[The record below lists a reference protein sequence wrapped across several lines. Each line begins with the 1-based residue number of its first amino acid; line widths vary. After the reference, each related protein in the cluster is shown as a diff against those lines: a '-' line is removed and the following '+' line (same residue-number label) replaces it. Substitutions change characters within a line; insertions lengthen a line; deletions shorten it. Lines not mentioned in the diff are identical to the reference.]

1 MKKIML
7 IVCCLLPVAVMAQ
20 RKFTI
25 KGRLNKLDSTAK
37 AYLYY
42 AAGGEKITDSTNIIA
57 GKFAFSAVLDE
68 ITQATISIQHDN
80 APVKPGIAP
89 DLLVVFLEPGKT
101 LSLRAAGDSVKY
113 ALVKGSKVN
122 RDNAKFKSLTKAV
135 NEKNMALMKEYYSK
149 SPEQRNDEAYMQTVM
164 SRDAEI
170 REEMAALS
178 KQFYTANPDSY
189 ISLLVFGSVMN
200 VDRDPEGTEAQFN
213 NFSSAV
219 KATEM
224 GKAIAQKINA
234 GKVNGIGQLALDFT
248 QNDVNDK
255 PVKLS
260 DFRGKYVLLDFWASW
275 CGPCRAENPNVVK
288 AYQTYKDKNFTV
300 LGVSLDQPGKKADWL
315 AAIEK
320 DGLTWTQVSDL
331 KGWENAASKM
341 YGIRG
346 IPANYLI
353 DPSGKIIAKNVRGEE
368 LQQKLAEVLGSG
380 ASK

>member
-1 MKKIML
+1 MKKIIL
-7 IVCCLLPVAVMAQ
+7 VLCCLLPVAVMAQ

-25 KGRLNKLDSTAK
+25 KGRFKTLDSTAK

-42 AAGGEKITDSTNIIA
+42 TAAGQKISDSANISG
-57 GKFAFSAVLDE
+57 GKFVFSGMLDE
-68 ITQATISIQHDN
+68 ISQATISIQHQA
-80 APVKPGIAP
+80 APADPAVAP
-89 DLLVVFLEPGKT
+89 DLLGVFLEPGKT
-101 LSLRAAGDSVKY
+101 LRLRATADSVKY
-113 ALVKGSKVN
+113 ARVRGSRVN
-122 RDNAKFKSLTKAV
+122 RDNEKFKLLTKAV
-135 NEKNMALMKEYYSK
+135 NEKNMALMKEYYGK
-149 SPEQRNDEAYMQTVM
+149 SPEQRNDEAYMQTVI

-170 REEMAALS
+170 REEMAVLS
-178 KQFYTANPDSY
+178 RQFYTARPDSY
-189 ISLLVFGSVMN
+189 IALLVFGSVMN
-200 VDRDPEGTEAQFN
+200 LDRDPGAAEAEFDK
-213 NFSSAV
+213 FSAAV
-219 KATEM
+219 KATAA
-224 GKAIAQKINA
+224 GKGIAQKINE
-234 GKVNGIGQLALDFT
+234 GKVNGIGQLAMDFT

-288 AYQTYKDKNFTV
+288 AYHTYKDKNFTV

-315 AAIEK
+315 KAIEQ
-320 DGLTWTQVSDL
+320 DGLAWTQVSDL

-368 LQQKLAEVLGSG
+368 LQRKLAEVL
-380 ASK
+380 